1 MRQIYKQTIM
11 LAAVLLAVVAG
22 CWAQTFES
30 GGLTFQ
36 LVKEGD
42 VFWGGSNSKMV
53 AGVAPKSSGKYSGHV
68 TVPAEVTYSGT
79 KYPVITILYQAF
91 YDCTDLTGI
100 DLGNVAY
107 LDDNAFYGCT
117 GLKSIDMKNVKQIG
131 NYCFRESGITSI
143 DLSRLEINPAYSSF
157 QGCKSLES
165 VTLSENCKSLNRLVF
180 SGCFNL
186 KSINTH
192 NVTSIDN
199 YAFEACR
206 SLEAID
212 LSNCETLGEKVF
224 TGCSGLK
231 SITFGKMATIPDSY
245 FKELKGLKSID
256 LAGVTEIGES
266 SFENCSALESLD
278 LKDVTTV
285 GRYAFRGCASLASI
299 DLKNV
304 STIGNSAFNKTG
316 IQSLDLKNVESVGSY
331 VFAHCEAL
339 QSVSF
344 GNCTAVSLGMFSGC
358 YSLGNIDFGNVTEVS
373 DEAFKNCTGLQSVN
387 LNGMTSVGESAF
399 EGCTSLT
406 DVDLWNVQSIG
417 SRAFA
422 SCSALQYIDLVSNNG
437 TIAADAFTDC
447 DALSTVVL
455 PFNYD
460 DPAVGKD
467 HPMARLTG
475 LEKVYIGAVGHNIVS
490 GTFANNPNL
499 KEVCVN
505 SFNPP
510 SANED
515 SFNSNTYNGTVY
527 VPYGGLGE
535 FGQANAFTSHP
546 VWSKFREIKEMP
558 YRIDLHLSSGEQP
571 FGIILDIGES
581 VQVSPDIVPAEAVP
595 QDAVRF
601 FLWNN
606 AANAMTVTPD
616 GLLTGISEG
625 QAVLVAELGGVQAHC
640 SVKVQKGGSV
650 SANGID
656 AADAQEYTVYNLQG
670 VQLRARCS
678 RSQLN
683 ELPQGIYILV
693 SSRGSEKV
701 KI

>member
-1 MRQIYKQTIM
+1 MRQIYKQTMM
-11 LAAVLLAVVAG
+11 LAAVLLAVVTS

-53 AGVAPKSSGKYSGHV
+53 AGVAPKSSGKYSGYV

-91 YDCTDLTGI
+91 YGCTDLTGI

-107 LDDNAFYGCT
+107 LDDSAFYGCT

-131 NYCFRESGITSI
+131 HYCFRESGITSI

-212 LSNCETLGEKVF
+212 LSNCETLGEEVF

-231 SITFGKMATIPDSY
+231 SITFGKIATIPDSY

-266 SFENCSALESLD
+266 SFENCTALESLD

-285 GRYAFRGCASLASI
+285 GRYAFRGCTSLASL

-316 IQSLDLKNVESVGSY
+316 IQTLDLKNVESVGSY
-331 VFAHCEAL
+331 AFAHCEAL

-358 YSLGNIDFGNVTEVS
+358 YSLGNIDFGNVAEIT

-406 DVDLWNVQSIG
+406 DIDLWNVPSIG

-437 TIAADAFTDC
+437 TIANDAFTDC

-455 PFNYD
+455 PFDYK
-460 DPAVGKD
+460 VGED
-467 HPMARLTG
+467 HPMTRLTG
-475 LEKVYIGAVGHNIVS
+475 LEKVYNSCLNPNIVS

-510 SANED
+510 AANED
-515 SFNSNTYNGTVY
+515 SFNSNTYNGTLY
-527 VPYGGLGE
+527 VPYGGLGV

-558 YRIDLHLSSGEQP
+558 YRIDLHLASGEQP

-581 VQVSPDIVPAEAVP
+581 VQVSHDIVSAEAAP
-595 QDAVRF
+595 QDAVRY
-601 FLWNN
+601 FLWND
-606 AANAMTVTPD
+606 ATNAMTVTPD
-616 GLLTGISEG
+616 GLVTGISEG
-625 QAVLVAELGGVQAHC
+625 QAVLVAELGGVQARA

-650 SANGID
+650 SVNGID
-656 AADAQEYTVYNLQG
+656 SADALEYAVYNLQG

-678 RSQLN
+678 RSRLN

>member
-1 MRQIYKQTIM
+1 MKQIYKQTMM
-11 LAAVLLAVVAG
+11 LAAVLLAVVTG

-36 LVKEGD
+36 LLKEGD

-53 AGVAPKSSGKYSGHV
+53 AGVAPKSSGKYSGYV
-68 TVPAEVTYSGT
+68 TVPAEVTCSGT

-91 YDCTDLTGI
+91 YGCTDLTGI
-100 DLGNVAY
+100 DLGSVRY
-107 LDDNAFYGCT
+107 LDDSAFYGCT
-117 GLKSIDMKNVKQIG
+117 GLKSIDMKNIKQIG

-143 DLSRLEINPAYSSF
+143 DLSNLEINPAYSSF

-186 KSINTH
+186 KSVNTH

-206 SLEAID
+206 SLEAVD

-224 TGCSGLK
+224 TGCSGLQ

-285 GRYAFRGCASLASI
+285 GNYAFLGCTSLASI
-299 DLKNV
+299 DLGSV
-304 STIGNSAFNKTG
+304 STIGRSAFNTTG
-316 IQSLDLKNVESVGSY
+316 IQSLDLKNVESLRGY

-339 QSVSF
+339 QSVNF
-344 GNCTAVSLGMFSGC
+344 GNCTAVGLGMFSGC
-358 YSLGNIDFGNVTEVS
+358 SNLRTIDFGNVTEIP
-373 DEAFKNCTGLQSVN
+373 DQAFMNCASLQEVN
-387 LNGMTSVGESAF
+387 LNGINGVGESAF

-406 DVDLWNVQSIG
+406 DIDLWNVQSIG

-422 SCSALQYIDLVSNNG
+422 SCSALQYIDLASNNG
-437 TIAADAFTDC
+437 AIANDAFADC

-455 PFNYD
+455 PYD
-460 DPAVGKD
+460 YDQLVGED
-467 HPMARLTG
+467 HPIARLAG
-475 LEKVYIGAVGHNIVS
+475 LEKVYLSSLGTTVVS
-490 GTFANNPNL
+490 GMFANNPNL
-499 KEVCVN
+499 KEVCINGFDAPDV
-505 SFNPP
+505 
-510 SANED
+510 NED
-515 SFNSNTYNGTVY
+515 SFNSNTYNGTLY

-535 FGQANAFTSHP
+535 FGQANAFSSHP
-546 VWSKFREIKEMP
+546 VWGKFREIKEMP
-558 YRIDLHLSSGEQP
+558 YRVDLQLSFGEQP

-581 VQVSPDIVPAEAVP
+581 VQVSPVIVPAEAAP
-595 QDAVRF
+595 QDAVRY

-606 AANAMTVTPD
+606 ATNAMTVTPD

-625 QAVLVAELGGVQAHC
+625 DAVLVAELDGIQAQRG
-640 SVKVQKGGSV
+640 VKVQKGGSV
-650 SANGID
+650 SVNGID
-656 AADAQEYTVYNLQG
+656 AADAQEYSVYNLQG

-683 ELPQGIYILV
+683 ELPRGIYILV